1 MITPEQAAAMLRSTT
16 RTIYSW
22 VEAAIIHF
30 SEQPQGSLLIC
41 LDSLPVDDTGSPCS
55 AATPSARP

>member
-1 MITPEQAAAMLRSTT
+1 MITPEQAAAMLSSST

-30 SEQPQGSLLIC
+30 SEQPEGSLLIC
-41 LDSLPVDDTGSPCS
+41 QDSLPVDGGALTTS
-55 AATPSARP
+55 